1 MKNKVILN
9 LETYNEII
17 EEKISVKNEMENL
30 RNQLLDATKIR
41 YSYKKEVEDY
51 RKENGKLKLYI
62 LDQTFNKYN
71 YRFTGYNLE
80 ELLNENGIFKNEY
93 ENLINLG
100 IALESI
106 KCYITKHF
114 NELNKKEEVKE
125 NE

>member
-1 MKNKVILN
+1 MKDKIILN
-9 LETYNEII
+9 LETYNYII
-17 EEKISVKNEMENL
+17 EEKFLLKNEIKDLHYELNEEI
-30 RNQLLDATKIR
+30 KIND
-41 YSYKKEVEDY
+41 SYQKNVEDY
-51 RKENGKLKLYI
+51 RKENGKLKRYI
-62 LDQTFNKYN
+62 LDQTFNEYN
-71 YRFTGYNLE
+71 YRFTAYHLE
-80 ELLNENGIFKNEY
+80 DLLNENGIFKNEY